1 MLNGEKQQ
9 AKQKQPWI
17 GNQKRSD
24 QEIGQK
30 KRQIDGVKPRPRE
43 IGNCKLERVG
53 PGSWKLDC
61 KGSENFYSHEDDDCI
76 NKIIRKLITISR

>member
-24 QEIGQK
+24 QEIGRK
-30 KRQIDGVKPRPRE
+30 KRWIYGVKPRPRE
-43 IGNCKLERVG
+43 IRNLN
-53 PGSWKLDC
+53 WK
-61 KGSENFYSHEDDDCI
+61 E
-76 NKIIRKLITISR
+76 